1 MAIKV
6 WDSLYHKKILTD
18 EGADGQCDNRIA
30 EKISFEQVG
39 EYMLDQLGR
48 FVPAIEL
55 ITHIQD
61 QCLNLETNIEFVEDN
76 RSGTVV
82 EKCDT
87 ALLLDQLC

>member
-1 MAIKV
+1 
-6 WDSLYHKKILTD
+6 
-18 EGADGQCDNRIA
+18 
-30 EKISFEQVG
+30 
-39 EYMLDQLGR
+39 MLDQLGR

-76 RSGTVV
+76 RSGAVV